1 MLLAAPINS
10 QDTWATLASI
20 GRCMDK
26 DVVYMHK
33 GMFLGHKKEWN
44 NAICSTWMDLEMIIL
59 SELSQRERKTNTWY
73 HLYMESKKN
82 DINEL
87 IYKTEVDS
95 ET

>member
-1 MLLAAPINS
+1 
-10 QDTWATLASI
+10 
-20 GRCMDK
+20 
-26 DVVYMHK
+26 
-33 GMFLGHKKEWN
+33 
-44 NAICSTWMDLEMIIL
+44 MDLEMIIL
-59 SELSQRERKTNTWY
+59 SELSQRERKTNTLY